1 MSFMASKLVTGG
13 ILALIG
19 LVTLKVIM
27 FLIGGTFAILG
38 LFFKLLPIAIVLFL
52 AWKLIRYL
60 GRPDTAGS

>member
-1 MSFMASKLVTGG
+1 MSSRLVTGG

-38 LFFKLLPIAIVLFL
+38 FFFKLLPIAIVLFL

>member
-1 MSFMASKLVTGG
+1 MSFMASRLVTGG

-19 LVTLKVIM
+19 LVTLKVLM